1 MMKKILSLLAVFLF
15 SLSAYA
21 EELSYS
27 EVIQVDGKN
36 KTEIYNGI
44 KQWVALNFRNANAVI
59 QMDDPGQ
66 CMLIAK
72 GNFEYEYGNFTMAA
86 YTGWVNFTLKFQA
99 KDGRFK
105 VTMTDFIHE
114 NKKGNAKDCSLGYI
128 TNDEKSGKGGINK
141 AGHDKAW
148 KDVKQ
153 KCRTNFDGIVKS
165 LKSFKGYNGIDEDDD
180 W

>member
-1 MMKKILSLLAVFLF
+1 MKKILNLMAVILLSLP
-15 SLSAYA
+15 AYA

-27 EVIQVDGKN
+27 EVIEVEGKT
-36 KTEIYNGI
+36 KTEIYNGL
-44 KQWVALNFRNANAVI
+44 KQWVALNFRSANAVT
-59 QMDDPGQ
+59 QMDDPVN
-66 CMLIAK
+66 CILIVK

-86 YTGWVNFTLKFQA
+86 YTGWVSFTLKFQA

-105 VTMTDFIHE
+105 VTMTDFVHE

-128 TNDEKSGKGGINK
+128 TTAEKSGKGGLNK

-148 KDVKQ
+148 KDIKK
-153 KCRTNFDGIVKS
+153 KCQNKFDGIVSS
-165 LKSFKGYNGIDEDDD
+165 LRSFKGYTGIDEDDD